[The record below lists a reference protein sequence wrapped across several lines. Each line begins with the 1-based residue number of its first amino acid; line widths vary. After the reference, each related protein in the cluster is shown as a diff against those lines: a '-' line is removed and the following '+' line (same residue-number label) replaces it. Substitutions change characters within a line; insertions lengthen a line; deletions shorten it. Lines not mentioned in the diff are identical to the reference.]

1 MSKSTEKDNIQKSI
15 FKKYINNKYK
25 LIPWK
30 VREDFVGET
39 KYSPSSSKEW
49 KNKVYFFNIN
59 YVKNLPIYDLNINK
73 LIKGYFNL
81 YFNNRVLKTK
91 YMQGWK
97 KRLSLS
103 KIYVSKAEV
112 KHTSSKAIITIYTYN
127 KERKS
132 LIKRIYLLKKK
143 FSLKRNIVFKE
154 YFTKFFSLISHNLIK
169 RHFKK
174 KKHLKRIKEFL
185 KKINIIFNKEKFLY
199 IPKNFKQIL
208 KLKLRRELNLIK
220 RLKYKLSLNN
230 YKFEEKF
237 LHKLS
242 KLIGRFYKK
251 KVEFNIINLKSF
263 MLNSD
268 IFTEILTIKIKRKRS
283 AMLWLMKILINKAFT
298 SKRGKENMITP
309 KINGPIIKNVD
320 FSLLENKFKNL
331 NLSSIINQGAS
342 SNFDE
347 VLNELYYNILHNK
360 DKFEKEQKGVAL
372 NRDYSK
378 VKSIIFESI
387 KYKHIAGIRLEA
399 KGRLTKRYRADKSL
413 YKFKQKGGIQ
423 NMYSSKLRI
432 PSVVFRGY
440 TDANVEYSIQT
451 SKVRI
456 GSFAVKGWI
465 SGK

>member
-1 MSKSTEKDNIQKSI
+1 M
-15 FKKYINNKYK
+15 
-25 LIPWK
+25 
-30 VREDFVGET
+30 GET

-91 YMQGWK
+91 FMQGWK

-132 LIKRIYLLKKK
+132 LIKRIDLLKKK

-154 YFTKFFSLISHNLIK
+154 YFPKFFSIISHVMTN
-169 RHFKK
+169 RHLKNK
-174 KKHLKRIKEFL
+174 IHLKRIKEFF
-185 KKINIIFNKEKFLY
+185 KKINIVFNKEKYLY
-199 IPKNFKQIL
+199 IPKNFKEIL

-268 IFTEILTIKIKRKRS
+268 IFTEILTMKIKRKRS
-283 AMLWLMKILINKAFT
+283 ATLYLMKFFINKAFAT
-298 SKRGKENMITP
+298 KMAKENLITK

-320 FSLLENKFKNL
+320 LSLLENKFQNL
-331 NLSSIINQGAS
+331 NLSSIINQGAR

-347 VLNELYYNILHNK
+347 VLNELYYNILDHNK
-360 DKFEKEQKGVAL
+360 DKLEKEQKGLAL

-387 KYKHIAGIRLEA
+387 KYKNIAGIRLEV
-399 KGRLTKRYRADKSL
+399 KGRLTRRYRADKSVF
-413 YKFKQKGGIQ
+413 KFKQKGGIQ
-423 NMYSSKLRI
+423 NMYSSKQRI

-440 TDANVEYSIQT
+440 ADANVEYSIQT